1 MQKKKSQNIIP
12 ISLDYEQDLI
22 VHAGYECTAIYLI
35 QLPTS
40 PSL

>member
-22 VHAGYECTAIYLI
+22 VHAMNVLQYT
-35 QLPTS
+35 
-40 PSL
+40 